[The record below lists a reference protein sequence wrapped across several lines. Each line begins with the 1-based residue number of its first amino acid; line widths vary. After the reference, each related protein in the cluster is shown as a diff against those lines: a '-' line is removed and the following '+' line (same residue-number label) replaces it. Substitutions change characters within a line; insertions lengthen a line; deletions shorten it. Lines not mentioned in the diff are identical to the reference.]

1 VGGRPWLHVAQSL
14 VHDVAPAHDH
24 GIPVLWVDR
33 KGEAAAGEARPV
45 AVVRDLAAAASWLL
59 D

>member
-1 VGGRPWLHVAQSL
+1 
-14 VHDVAPAHDH
+14 
-24 GIPVLWVDR
+24 VLWVDR
-33 KGEAAAGEARPV
+33 GGEATADEARPV